1 MGLVRDIPLLP
12 PHGAGKGLESPDG
25 AERPFPQ
32 TACQDADEEDEEEE
46 EDQVRA
52 SGAHW
57 DQVISTG
64 QGGQC
69 TWPWPGGTGA
79 AQRLLVALNNQPCPH
94 RGSGDS
100 GKASWRWGFG
110 AAWINGWG

>member
-12 PHGAGKGLESPDG
+12 PHGDGKGLESPDR
-25 AERPFPQ
+25 AERPFLQ
-32 TACQDADEEDEEEE
+32 TACQDAEEEEEEE
-46 EDQVRA
+46 EDDQVRA
-52 SGAHW
+52 LGTGW

-64 QGGQC
+64 QGGPC

-79 AQRLLVALNNQPCPH
+79 AQRWLVALNNQPFSH

-100 GKASWRWGFG
+100 RKASWRWGFG
-110 AAWINGWG
+110 VAWINGWG